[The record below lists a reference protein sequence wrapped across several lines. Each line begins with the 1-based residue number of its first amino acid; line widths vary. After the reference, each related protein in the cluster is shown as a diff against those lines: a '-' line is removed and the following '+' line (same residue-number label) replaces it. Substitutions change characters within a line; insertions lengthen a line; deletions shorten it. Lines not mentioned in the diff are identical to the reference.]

1 MKVTAKDK
9 GTGKQQQIT
18 ISGST
23 ALSDD
28 EVDRMVRDAESHAE
42 EDKAKKDEIE
52 VRNQTDS
59 LAYSTEQTLNELG
72 DKVPAATKSEV
83 ESALAEAKKA
93 LEGSDVEAIKA
104 ASERLQQAGYKL
116 AEIVYSDQQAQT
128 SGQPGAGAQ
137 PGGDDVVDADYEVV
151 DE

>member
-1 MKVTAKDK
+1 
-9 GTGKQQQIT
+9 
-18 ISGST
+18 ST

-28 EVDRMVRDAESHAE
+28 EVDRMVKDAESHAE

-59 LAYSTEQTLNELG
+59 LTYSTEQTLKELG
-72 DKVPAATKSEV
+72 DKVPADTRSEV
-83 ESALAEAKKA
+83 EAAVAEAKKA
-93 LEGSDVEAIKA
+93 LEGTNVDAIKA
-104 ASERLQQAGYKL
+104 ASEKLQQAGYKL

-128 SGQPGAGAQ
+128 GQPGGAQ